1 MNTPTFFLADS
12 TFKTTIEYILDMI
25 YVLVPILSGLAFI
38 VFFWGLSKF
47 ILNADKPEK
56 IKEGKNY
63 MAWGILVLFILL
75 TFKTIIGLVSSDLVI
90 GPKDPA
96 IPTLKTSAE
105 LPAS

>member
-1 MNTPTFFLADS
+1 
-12 TFKTTIEYILDMI
+12 
-25 YVLVPILSGLAFI
+25 
-38 VFFWGLSKF
+38 
-47 ILNADKPEK
+47 
-56 IKEGKNY
+56 

-75 TFKTIIGLVSSDLVI
+75 TFKTIIGLVSSDLEI